1 MSKKINMQIEF
12 EAKYP
17 KINKKEIREKLKDLG
32 AELVFAERKF
42 IRMTFDTPKLRTKNA
57 WVRLRDEGDKTTMTF
72 KVVDDKKSASGMK
85 EVSFV
90 ISDMASAKSL
100 LEQLG
105 LTHKGYEENLR
116 EEWQLGEVI
125 FDIDTWPLID
135 PYLEIEAPS
144 EEIVK
149 NYFEILELDYSKASF
164 GSADIIYKDLY
175 GIEILGRKQL
185 IFEDKK

>member
-1 MSKKINMQIEF
+1 MQIEF
-12 EAKYP
+12 EAKSP
-17 KINKKEIREKLKDLG
+17 KINKDEIRKKLKELG
-32 AELVFAERKF
+32 AELVFSERKF
-42 IRMTFDTPKLRTKNA
+42 IRMTFDTPELRSKNA
-57 WVRLRDEGDKTTMTF
+57 WVRLRDEGEKITMTF
-72 KVVDDKKSASGMK
+72 KIVEDEKSAAGMK
-85 EVSFV
+85 EVSFE
-90 ISDMASAKSL
+90 ISEMGSAKIL

-116 EEWQLGEVI
+116 EEWQLGEVT

-149 NYFEILELDYSKASF
+149 NYFEILELDYSEAYF
-164 GSADIIYKDLY
+164 GSSDIIYREMY

-185 IFEDKK
+185 TFEDKE